1 MRLTIIFVYGI
12 LYMLHMEHIQKGG
25 IIMAGEN
32 FSEKVSV
39 NINTSTLSNIDI
51 LVDNGYYSNRSD
63 FINQAVREGLQKHQT
78 TLDRI
83 IDKYIDVEEDPNPW
97 FVGVCNL
104 DAAYIDS
111 CKKKGWTMNDTGY
124 GVLVID
130 KDIDEEMLFD
140 VVQSI
145 KLKGKAICSKS
156 IKDHYGLK

>member
-1 MRLTIIFVYGI
+1 
-12 LYMLHMEHIQKGG
+12 
-25 IIMAGEN
+25 MANEN

-63 FINQAVREGLQKHQT
+63 FINQAVREGLQKHQA

-83 IDKYIDVEEDPNPW
+83 IDKHIDAEEDPGFW

-104 DAAYIDS
+104 DAAYIES
-111 CKKKGWTMNDTGY
+111 CKKKGRTLTCTGY

-130 KDIDEEMLFD
+130 KDVDEEMLFA
-140 VVQSI
+140 VVESI
-145 KLKGKAICSKS
+145 KLKGKVICTKS